1 MQLGIKAFFATVPRT
16 ASIGS
21 KGTPPSDTKN
31 AVAKDVVGIAAV
43 EKPPVDSEVG
53 KAVEDAK
60 VPSLSPS
67 LRKCDPIKDESALK
81 RTDTC
86 DTVETGDQ
94 PSDSMDTCR
103 VSTSDASQQDA
114 FDDADESPICRKR
127 SLMFDSGFVPEKLKC
142 TDITDEFIGAHLDVI
157 EDFIAQSSAGG
168 SYTAGQQGGQVGD
181 DASQDTPKGCPTSTV
196 SPNERTAS
204 LSPVDNVISSI
215 GTLGSLRASG
225 ARPPDVDDEPVQGRR
240 KQARKG
246 ARGSSGKADSAASKQ
261 AETKYV
267 GHEGDVEEL
276 TFVDRGEGEG
286 GAAVATAGKLTV
298 GSEKFSACSQSVDC
312 VTDEERKKY
321 LTCPASQKSRCF
333 KAYVEHYYR
342 YNDTFVFPPW
352 VQIREIRDRNG
363 LRPTDES
370 YDPSTLWVPSRSHR
384 WAVAFRSCHFTECM
398 QQWWYVKQ
406 DRFDQLLF
414 FKMGRFYELFY
425 HDACIIQEICNLR
438 WMGSEAKPHVG
449 FPEKS
454 LHIYASACVARGYKV
469 VVVEQ
474 TETPQQLEQRN
485 RESGQ
490 RQNTVSRAICEI
502 ITPGTITRPDMLGT
516 QSKQLLL
523 IAEAVMPPTSAGLPG
538 TMAANAAET
547 PAAPSGDTGDLAQP
561 STPTAR
567 SEKNPSFSNPSTL
580 SSRRRNNRFGF
591 RRRQAEEIKDLPGE
605 RFLCVCSMDVS
616 MGTISLGMVDISL
629 GLGELRALVAS
640 VNPAEVVVDAT
651 TIGSLNELY
660 GMTVYMGFE
669 LTSFNC
675 AHQFTPENVGNK
687 DAKIA
692 EVDYGAFE
700 ERAKAAL
707 GSSNA
712 VYERLMLLL
721 QRYLRSVMLDNL
733 LNYCAVKTL
742 GGDNYQYMTLDGAA
756 LTQLELFKSQEG
768 DNSVCLFGFLNKTCC
783 PFGERMLRRWVLK
796 PLMSAKRINAR
807 NLTVDFLSRNF
818 SICSTY
824 QDQLSLLPDLERSFG
839 KVLNAAAGCYK
850 MAVYFDEGVFTKIYD
865 LHLLL
870 ANFDRLQQHVS
881 TFFSEAAEYGEQC
894 PALLKEMCSSVSKVT
909 THCEELKARLSVTGL
924 KTCSSRPGVW
934 KESDEV
940 RGRISATKSRL
951 DELLVEIQK
960 TCPSACFVHTKFRY
974 EVELNERDYRR
985 LSNSGKSLEVT
996 STKAGHVRVR
1006 TNRIVSLVNE
1016 LEEHEFALTQ
1026 SELTFFQDA
1035 VKLLHDRRGVFSG
1048 LLVTAAELDCLCSLA
1063 SVAKHAVIPLV
1074 RPEVFER
1081 GSSEPYMYVRASA
1094 HPVVSQLTPDSF
1106 VPNDIH
1112 LNHEDYGRLL
1122 LITGPNMGG
1131 KSTLLRQTAL
1141 CAIMAQIGSFV
1152 AASEC
1157 KMTVVD
1163 RIYTRLGAS
1172 DNLIQGKS
1180 TFLVEMEEVSSIL
1193 HTGTKDSLVLVDE
1206 LGRGTST
1213 FDATAIAAACLEK
1226 IDSIGCRCLFT
1237 THFQEVCAYALRLPK
1252 VTLCH
1257 MTASFDD
1264 EERTLTF
1271 LYKLAQG
1278 QCPESHGIH
1287 VARLAGIPA
1296 NVLEMA
1302 EKVSRRFRAQKR
1314 SPAATLGALLGAHS
1328 RGDETML
1335 RALYEELRQ
1344 PDGP

>member
-1 MQLGIKAFFATVPRT
+1 MQLGIKAYFATRPRT
-16 ASIGS
+16 VSIGS
-21 KGTPPSDTKN
+21 NDTPSSD
-31 AVAKDVVGIAAV
+31 AQSGVAKDVVAPAAADN
-43 EKPPVDSEVG
+43 PSADPEVG
-53 KAVEDAK
+53 KVVDVAK

-67 LRKCDPIKDESALK
+67 LRNSDPLKDEDALK
-81 RTDTC
+81 RTYTC
-86 DTVETGDQ
+86 ESVAPAE
-94 PSDSMDTCR
+94 PRPDSIDTCR

-114 FDDADESPICRKR
+114 FDDGDESPICRKR
-127 SLMFDSGFVPEKLKC
+127 SLMFDNGFVPEKLKC
-142 TDITDEFIGAHLDVI
+142 TEITDEFIGAHLDVI
-157 EDFIAQSSAGG
+157 EHFIAQSDTAG
-168 SYTAGQQGGQVGD
+168 SYTAGTQGVLAGG
-181 DASQDTPKGCPTSTV
+181 DASPETPKDCPTTTV
-196 SPNERTAS
+196 SPNERTSS
-204 LSPVDNVISSI
+204 LSPADSAVAGV

-225 ARPPDVDDEPVQGRR
+225 TRPPDVDDEPGQGRR

-246 ARGSSGKADSAASKQ
+246 GRASSGKDEGAA
-261 AETKYV
+261 TKRVATQYV
-267 GHEGDVEEL
+267 GHDGDVEEL
-276 TFVDRGEGEG
+276 TFVDRREVEG
-286 GAAVATAGKLTV
+286 GSAVATAGKLTV
-298 GSEKFSACSQSVDC
+298 GSEKFTACSQSVDC
-312 VTDEERKKY
+312 VTDEERKLY

-342 YNDTFVFPPW
+342 YNETFVFPPW

-425 HDACIIQEICNLR
+425 HDACIVQEICGLR

-485 RESGQ
+485 RETGQ

-523 IAEAVMPPTSAGLPG
+523 IAEAVVPP
-538 TMAANAAET
+538 AATAPVAAE
-547 PAAPSGDTGDLAQP
+547 APTAHVGGTGDLAQP

-567 SEKNPSFSNPSTL
+567 AKTNPSFSNPSTL
-580 SSRRRNNRFGF
+580 SSGRRNSRFGS
-591 RRRQAEEIKDLPGE
+591 RRRQTNEIKDLPGE
-605 RFLCVCSMDVS
+605 RLLCICSMDAS
-616 MGTISLGMVDISL
+616 MGTIALGMVDISL

-640 VNPAEVVVDAT
+640 VNPAEVVVDAA

-675 AHQFTPENVGNK
+675 AHQFTPENVGNS
-687 DAKIA
+687 DVKIA

-712 VYERLMLLL
+712 AYERLMLLL

-742 GGDNYQYMTLDGAA
+742 GADNYQYMTLDGAA

-768 DNSVCLFGFLNKTCC
+768 DNSACLFGFLNKTCC

-807 NLTVDFLSRNF
+807 SRTVEFLSRNF

-824 QDQLSLLPDLERSFG
+824 QEQLSLLPDLERSFG

-881 TFFSEAAEYGEQC
+881 AFFSEAAEYGAEC
-894 PALLKEMCSSVSKVT
+894 PSLLREMSSSVAKVT
-909 THCEELKARLSVTGL
+909 GHCGELNARLNVTGL

-940 RGRISATKSRL
+940 RSRIDATKSRL
-951 DELLVEIQK
+951 DALLVEIQK

-974 EVELNERDYRR
+974 EVELNERDHRR
-985 LSNSGKSLEVT
+985 LSQSGKSLEIT

-1006 TNRIVSLVNE
+1006 TSRIVSLVNE

-1035 VKLLHDRRGVFSG
+1035 VRLLHDRRGVFSE

-1081 GSSEPYMYVRASA
+1081 GSAEPYMYLRASA

-1112 LNHEDYGRLL
+1112 LNHGDYGNLL

-1152 AASEC
+1152 PASEC
-1157 KMTVVD
+1157 RMTAVD

-1172 DNLIQGKS
+1172 DNLMQGKS

-1237 THFQEVCAYALRLPK
+1237 THFQEVCAYALRLPR

-1257 MTASFDD
+1257 MTAAFDD
-1264 EERTLTF
+1264 EARTLTF

-1287 VARLAGIPA
+1287 VARLAGIPP

-1328 RGDETML
+1328 RGDEAVL

-1344 PDGP
+1344 PDGR